1 MKLLYEV
8 KDNKYSTIKE
18 VLKDYFQISD
28 RLLTKLKKY
37 NHIFINDETKFVDYK
52 INIGDKILV
61 DLSFEEESEN
71 IHPRKMDLDILFED
85 EAILIINKPVNL
97 PVHPSILHFEDSLS
111 NGVKFYFETINLK
124 TKIRPVNRLDKDT
137 SGIVIFAKNE
147 YIQEMLIK
155 EMKNNIFKKEYYA
168 ILEGA
173 IEDHFFKI
181 DYPIARKNNSI
192 IEREVN
198 SNGALSITYLELIK
212 NFETASQNKKLAF
225 VKFSLETGRTHQI
238 RVHSKYIGHPILGDT
253 LYGNPSS
260 LISRQALHAFK
271 VTFIHPITKE
281 ALTIEAPLPQ
291 DMKSLIKSKKEIK

>member
-18 VLKDYFQISD
+18 VLRDYFKISD
-28 RLLTKLKKY
+28 RLLTKLKKN

-61 DLSFEEESEN
+61 DLNFEEESEN
-71 IHPRKMDLDILFED
+71 ILSKKMNLDILFED
-85 EAILIINKPVNL
+85 EALLIINKPANL

-147 YIQEMLIK
+147 YIQENLINQ
-155 EMKNNIFKKEYYA
+155 MKNNTFKKEYYA
-168 ILEGA
+168 ILEGN
-173 IEDHFFKI
+173 IEKKSLKI
-181 DYPIARKNNSI
+181 DAPIARKTNSI

-198 SNGALSITYLELIK
+198 EKGISSISYLELIK
-212 NFETASQNKKLAF
+212 NFKITYKNKKLELAF
-225 VKFSLETGRTHQI
+225 VKYSLETGRTHQL
-238 RVHSKYIGHPILGDT
+238 RVHSKFINHPILGDT
-253 LYGNPSS
+253 LYGNSS
-260 LISRQALHAFK
+260 ELITRQALHAYK
-271 VTFIHPITKE
+271 VMFLHPITKE
-281 ALTIEAPLPQ
+281 QIILNAPIPE
-291 DMKSLIKSKKEIK
+291 DMNIILKDII

>member
-28 RLLTKLKKY
+28 RLLTKLKKN

-52 INIGDKILV
+52 IDIGDKILV
-61 DLSFEEESEN
+61 DLNFEEESEN
-71 IHPRKMDLDILFED
+71 ILPRKMDLDILFED
-85 EAILIINKPVNL
+85 DSLLIINKPVNL

-168 ILEGA
+168 ILEGP
-173 IEDHFFKI
+173 IKDHFLKI

-198 SNGALSITYLELIK
+198 SNGAPSITYLELIK
-212 NFETASQNKKLAF
+212 NFENASNIKLSF

-281 ALTIEAPLPQ
+281 TLTIEAPLPQ
-291 DMKSLIKSKKEIK
+291 DMKSLIE